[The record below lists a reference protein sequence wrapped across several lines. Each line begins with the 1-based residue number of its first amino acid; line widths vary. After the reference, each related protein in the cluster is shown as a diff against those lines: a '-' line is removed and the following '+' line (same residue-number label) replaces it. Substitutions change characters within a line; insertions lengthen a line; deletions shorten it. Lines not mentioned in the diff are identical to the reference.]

1 VRGGGTSGWRGA
13 LGDARLLVSGFGKW
27 GGGIYDLTSGRPAA
41 LDDLAS
47 SGLAV
52 GGGRLWRLLRGPGEQ
67 TSTGELL
74 AYDARGVRS
83 YQRLDAVRD
92 PHDVVWFAGAPH
104 LTSSWDDAV
113 WRVGEGEPVRV
124 WQGSAVPDAWH
135 VNSLTVVDGALHVCA
150 FGRFDRHRGW
160 RAADGE
166 NDEDAGF
173 VLDLRTGRDVLTGL
187 AHPHTPRRR
196 GDRWYVCES
205 TRGVLTERNLD
216 GAVLRSAEI
225 RRFTR
230 GLALVGQWALV
241 GGNAH
246 RGRDDDRGE
255 VVVVDLRSFETVDRI
270 PLPCLEVYDIL
281 AVPPAVVR
289 GVAAGFATNAA
300 RAVEQHRTGARPPE
314 RRPAP
319 DDAAVRLVTPRAASE
334 LAAAGRALDPG
345 RAALCGVRGTLPAEM
360 AAGAVAAAAV
370 EVVNRSGGPL
380 ATVPPRPIKLGARW
394 RRPPAEG
401 DDTGGDDGD
410 DSDDDIANPLV
421 PLPRVLPSGTRTTAD
436 VPLEAPGEPGRYE
449 VRVALRQPGLG
460 WFGARLQAEVR
471 VVAPEDAPAGTAGAQ
486 RPGAAGAKSS
496 TASSAG
502 LGPQGGEEDDVADG
516 RAVGEQH
523 DQPVDAEAEAA
534 RGR

>member
-27 GGGIYDLTSGRPAA
+27 GGGIYDLTSGAPVA

-47 SGLAV
+47 SGLAL

-104 LTSSWDDAV
+104 VTSSWDDAV

-124 WQGSAVPDAWH
+124 WQGSPVPDAWH
-135 VNSLTVVDGALHVCA
+135 VNSLVVVDGALHVCA

-160 RAADGE
+160 RGADEGPE
-166 NDEDAGF
+166 EEGAGF

-205 TRGVLTERNLD
+205 TRGGLTELGPD
-216 GAVLRSAEI
+216 GTVLRTVEV

-230 GLALVGQWALV
+230 GLALVGRWALV

-246 RGRDDDRGE
+246 RGKDDDRGE
-255 VVVVDLRSFETVDRI
+255 VVVVDLASFEVADRI

-281 AVPPAVVR
+281 PVPAAVVR
-289 GVAAGFATNAA
+289 GVAAGFAANAA
-300 RAVEQHRTGARPPE
+300 RAVEQHRTGTRPPE

-319 DDAAVRLVTPRAASE
+319 DDAAVRLVTPRAAAD

-345 RAALCGVRGTLPAEM
+345 RASRCGVRGTLPAEM
-360 AAGAVAAAAV
+360 AAGAVASATV
-370 EVVNRSGGPL
+370 EVVNRSDGPL

-394 RRPPAEG
+394 RPLPAEG
-401 DDTGGDDGD
+401 ENE
-410 DSDDDIANPLV
+410 DDDIANPLV
-421 PLPRVLPSGTRTTAD
+421 PLPRVLPAGTRTTAD
-436 VPLEAPGEPGRYE
+436 VPLEAPDEPGRYE
-449 VRVALRQPGLG
+449 VRIALRQPGLG
-460 WFGARLQAEVR
+460 WFGARLQAEVE
-471 VVAPEDAPAGTAGAQ
+471 VLEAAPTGAAGAQ
-486 RPGAAGAKSS
+486 RPGAEGAKSGNVGE
-496 TASSAG
+496 AVPSAG
-502 LGPQGGEEDDVADG
+502 LGPEGGEEDDVADG
-516 RAVGEQH
+516 GSVGEQH
-523 DQPVDAEAEAA
+523 DQPVDAEAETAG
-534 RGR
+534 GR

>member
-1 VRGGGTSGWRGA
+1 MRGGGTSGWQAA

-27 GGGIYDLTSGRPAA
+27 GGGLYDLTSGKPVA

-47 SGLAV
+47 SGLAL

-67 TSTGELL
+67 TSSGELL

-104 LTSSWDDAV
+104 VSSSWDDAV
-113 WRVGEGEPVRV
+113 WRIGGGEPARL
-124 WQGSAVPDAWH
+124 WQASPVPDAWH

-160 RAADGE
+160 RAEDQDG
-166 NDEDAGF
+166 AGF
-173 VLDLRTGRDVLTGL
+173 VHDLRTGRDVLTGL

-205 TRGVLTERNLD
+205 TRGVLTERGLD
-216 GAVLRSAEI
+216 GVERRTVEI

-230 GLALVGQWALV
+230 GLALVGPWALV

-255 VVVVDLRSFETVDRI
+255 IVVVDLRSFEVADRI
-270 PLPCLEVYDIL
+270 PLACLEVYDIL
-281 AVPPAVVR
+281 PVPPAVVR
-289 GVAAGFATNAA
+289 GVATGFATNAA
-300 RAVEQHRTGARPPE
+300 RAVEQHRSGSRPPE
-314 RRPAP
+314 RRPTP
-319 DDAAVRLVTPRAASE
+319 DDAAVRLVTPRAAAD
-334 LAAAGRALDPG
+334 LAAAGLALDPG
-345 RAALCGVRGTLPAEM
+345 RAARCGVRGRLPAEL
-360 AAGAVAAAAV
+360 AAGEVAAATV

-394 RRPPAEG
+394 RRLPTEGEG
-401 DDTGGDDGD
+401 DGDGD
-410 DSDDDIANPLV
+410 PEGEDEGEGEVANPLV
-421 PLPRVLPSGTRTTAD
+421 PLPRVLPPGTRTTAD
-436 VPLEAPGEPGRYE
+436 VPLEAPAEPGRYE

-471 VVAPEDAPAGTAGAQ
+471 VVIS
-486 RPGAAGAKSS
+486 AA
-496 TASSAG
+496 
-502 LGPQGGEEDDVADG
+502 LGPQGGEQDDVADG
-516 RAVGEQH
+516 GAVGEQH

>member
-1 VRGGGTSGWRGA
+1 MRGGGTSDWRGA
-13 LGDARLLVSGFGKW
+13 LGEARLLVSGFGKW
-27 GGGIYDLTSGRPAA
+27 GGGIYDLTSGTPVA

-47 SGLAV
+47 SGLAL

-104 LTSSWDDAV
+104 VTSSWDDAV

-124 WQGSAVPDAWH
+124 WQGSPVPDAWH
-135 VNSLTVVDGALHVCA
+135 VNSLVVVDGALHVCA

-160 RAADGE
+160 R
-166 NDEDAGF
+166 DEESAGF

-205 TRGVLTERNLD
+205 TPGVLSERGPD
-216 GAVLRSAEI
+216 GALRRTVEI

-230 GLALVGQWALV
+230 GLALVGPWALV

-255 VVVVDLRSFETVDRI
+255 VVVVDLRSFEVADRI

-281 AVPPAVVR
+281 PVPPAVVR
-289 GVAAGFATNAA
+289 GVATGFAANAA
-300 RAVEQHRTGARPPE
+300 RAVEQHRTGTRPPE

-319 DDAAVRLVTPRAASE
+319 DDAAVRLVTPRAAAG
-334 LAAAGRALDPG
+334 LAAAGRALGPG
-345 RAALCGVRGTLPAEM
+345 RAAGCGVRGSLPAEM
-360 AAGAVAAAAV
+360 PAGGVATATV

-394 RRPPAEG
+394 RPL
-401 DDTGGDDGD
+401 DGGDDID
-410 DSDDDIANPLV
+410 NPLV
-421 PLPRVLPSGTRTTAD
+421 PLARVLPAGTRTTAD
-436 VPLEAPGEPGRYE
+436 VPLEAPDEPGRYD
-449 VRVALRQPGLG
+449 VRVALHQPGTG
-460 WFGARLQAEVR
+460 WFGARLQAEVE
-471 VVAPEDAPAGTAGAQ
+471 VLETVP
-486 RPGAAGAKSS
+486 
-496 TASSAG
+496 SAG
-502 LGPQGGEEDDVADG
+502 LGPEGGEEDDVADG
-516 RAVGEQH
+516 GAVGEQH